1 MSIKNDNLRDKIYT
15 HVTTLFSFLIPI
27 FQYVPCTAIWFGIM
41 SVPLLSYLLLYFQY
55 PSILISDIRFL
66 IRTPGFFIIILGLV
80 IYLYSLIY
88 QLTHRKKLL
97 QKGPYKILRHPQ
109 YLAFIIMT
117 LGMTLVAFQTSPILE
132 FNLYNLDPNII
143 LLLLWIGEVVAYIIL
158 AKVEEIAL
166 TKKFGIEFIDYKK
179 TVGFMFPII
188 KSRR

>member
-179 TVGFMFPII
+179 SVGFMFPII
-188 KSRR
+188 KSKR

>member
-179 TVGFMFPII
+179 SVGFMFPII

>member
-1 MSIKNDNLRDKIYT
+1 
-15 HVTTLFSFLIPI
+15 
-27 FQYVPCTAIWFGIM
+27 M

-179 TVGFMFPII
+179 SVGFMFPII
-188 KSRR
+188 KSKR

>member
-1 MSIKNDNLRDKIYT
+1 LSIKNDNLRDKIYT

-55 PSILISDIRFL
+55 PSILISDIHFL

-88 QLTHRKKLL
+88 QVTHRKKLL

-143 LLLLWIGEVVAYIIL
+143 LLLLWIGEVVAYTIL

-179 TVGFMFPII
+179 SVGFMFPII